1 MNLNTSILKYI
12 EDVKSGSFTVEE
24 FITATLQRIKD
35 VDEDVH
41 AYLSLNNSAIN
52 DAKLIDQKISSGGKI
67 GQCYGFPISI
77 KDNICITGTKTTCA
91 SKILENFV
99 APYTSTV
106 VNRLQNEDAVIT
118 GKTNLDE
125 FAMGLTT
132 EFSAF
137 GPTKNP
143 WNLDYVP
150 GGSSGGSAA
159 SVAANECLASLGSD
173 TGGSVRN
180 PASFCSVVGLKPTYG
195 LISRYGLISYANSI
209 EQIGPMTK
217 TVKDSAFMLNII
229 AGKDANDDTT
239 IDNNKVNYLENI
251 EDGIEGKKIGIIKEM
266 TTSEGLSSEVST
278 ATKDAIGDFESLGA
292 WCEEVTL
299 PTIPYTV
306 AAYYTITSTEAGSNL
321 ARYDNIRYGYELE
334 SEGYEYN
341 SYISKSRTKFG
352 PEVTRRIILGGFV
365 PSAGHA
371 GKYFLKALK
380 VKSKL
385 ISEINKAF
393 EKFDYLIAPTAPVQ
407 PFKFGEKIDD
417 PITLMLL
424 DYNTVTANLTGK
436 PAISVPYRVINGLP
450 IGMQIMANSLEE
462 KSLLQSAYALES
474 KTKTPRGS
482 IMTKIG
488 LEIHCQLTKLES
500 KLFCSCKANYREFE
514 PNHNICPVCMGLP
527 GSLPRLNQ
535 KAVESATSIAMALS
549 CETPEKIAF
558 FRKNYFY
565 PDLPKKLSD
574 YSTKCL
580 WRHEYWRRRICQC

>member
-1 MNLNTSILKYI
+1 MELNTSILKYI
-12 EDVKSGSFTVEE
+12 EDVKSGIFTVEE
-24 FITATLQRIKD
+24 FTTATLDRIKS
-35 VDEDVH
+35 VDKNIH
-41 AYLSLNNSAIN
+41 AYLSLNESATK
-52 DAKLIDQKISSGGKI
+52 DAKQIDQKIASGEKVGK
-67 GQCYGFPISI
+67 CYGFPISI
-77 KDNICITGTKTTCA
+77 KDNICISGSKTTCA

-99 APYTSTV
+99 SPYTATV
-106 VNRLQNEDAVIT
+106 VNHLQNEDVVIT

-137 GPTKNP
+137 GATKNP
-143 WNLDYVP
+143 WDLDYVP

-217 TVKDSAFMLNII
+217 NVKDSAFLLNII
-229 AGKDANDDTT
+229 AGQDPNDDTT
-239 IDNNKVNYLENI
+239 INNDNPDYL
-251 EDGIEGKKIGIIKEM
+251 DGIDSGIDGKKIGIITEM
-266 TTSEGLSSEVST
+266 TSDGLSSEVSS
-278 ATKDAIGDFESLGA
+278 ATKDAIKDFESLGA
-292 WCEEVTL
+292 SCEEVSL

-321 ARYDNIRYGYELE
+321 ARYDNIRYGYDFE

-385 ISEINKAF
+385 ISEINDAF
-393 EKFDYLIAPTAPVQ
+393 QKFDYLISPTAPVQ

-417 PITLMLL
+417 PVTLMLL

-436 PAISVPYRVINGLP
+436 PAISIPYRIVDGLP
-450 IGMQIMANSLEE
+450 IGMQIIADSLQE
-462 KSLLQSAYALES
+462 KSLFQSAYALES
-474 KTKTPRGS
+474 KT
-482 IMTKIG
+482 
-488 LEIHCQLTKLES
+488 
-500 KLFCSCKANYREFE
+500 N
-514 PNHNICPVCMGLP
+514 LP
-527 GSLPRLNQ
+527 EVPL
-535 KAVESATSIAMALS
+535 
-549 CETPEKIAF
+549 
-558 FRKNYFY
+558 
-565 PDLPKKLSD
+565 
-574 YSTKCL
+574 
-580 WRHEYWRRRICQC
+580 